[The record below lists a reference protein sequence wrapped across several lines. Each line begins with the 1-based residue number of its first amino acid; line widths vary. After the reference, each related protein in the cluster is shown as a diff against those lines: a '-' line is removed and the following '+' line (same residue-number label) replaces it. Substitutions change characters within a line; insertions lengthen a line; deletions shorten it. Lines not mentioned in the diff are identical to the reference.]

1 MFKPGKVTSQIAIV
15 AVWFG
20 TRRFMQWFQLQQEKG
35 WNLEK
40 REESLQKYHI
50 FSSEM
55 TSLTFTN
62 SNHRKYNNVL
72 VFQPF
77 RLFST
82 FYGFNLFKVTESK
95 YVSSLILSLYNPF
108 RFNRFGKRTFTM
120 KFIKFP
126 SSYKAG
132 PHM

>member
-1 MFKPGKVTSQIAIV
+1 MVLRMSCSSLGKSQVKLQSLQCDSAPEDLCND
-15 AVWFG
+15 FE
-20 TRRFMQWFQLQQEKG
+20 LQQEEG
-35 WNLEK
+35 LNLEK

-108 RFNRFGKRTFTM
+108 RFK
-120 KFIKFP
+120 
-126 SSYKAG
+126 
-132 PHM
+132 